1 MPTALA
7 SDLASSQARLVAKGA
22 EFDGGAVVNAQIKPT
37 KNPGAFAPGSV
48 VEVNRSENDQ
58 K

>member
-37 KNPGAFAPGSV
+37 KNPGAFAPGLA
-48 VEVNRSENDQ
+48 VEVN
-58 K
+58 